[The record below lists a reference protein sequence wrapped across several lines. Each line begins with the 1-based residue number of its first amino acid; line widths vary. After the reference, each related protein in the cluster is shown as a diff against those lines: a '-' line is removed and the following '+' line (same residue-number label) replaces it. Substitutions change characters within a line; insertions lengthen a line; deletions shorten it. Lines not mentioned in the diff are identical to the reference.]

1 MSLLFLVISLIVCL
15 ITSTTQSQP
24 STDFIFNGFQ
34 STNLNLDGEA
44 KNIDGIL
51 FLTNRTQQT
60 SGHAFYPSPI
70 IFKNSTNDSAISFS
84 TSFVF
89 GIIPDNQTGGHG
101 LCFVIAP
108 EPGLP
113 GAKSNSYM
121 GLFNKSTMNPN
132 RTNHILAVEFD
143 TVQSPEF
150 EDIDNNHVGIDIDSL
165 ESVYSKHTAYN
176 SDNNGTFQNMS
187 LISDESR
194 RVWIEYDGVKKQMN
208 VTVAPI
214 NLGKPFLPLLTLNKD
229 LSQYINPIMY
239 VGFSSSTGTIFNRHY
254 LLGWSFKLNGQA
266 KELDLSLLPKLPTN
280 NNTSPT
286 KSSKFPKRKFLIIG
300 MPSILGFV
308 LLITIISALVY
319 YFKRKKKFAEEME
332 DWELEYGPHRFKYKD
347 LYFATNGFSNK
358 ELLGTGGF
366 GQVYRGILPS
376 SKMEVAV
383 KRMSQES
390 WQGMREFVAEIVSIG
405 RLRHRNLVQL
415 IGYCRRKKELLLVY
429 EYMSGGSLEK
439 LLYNI
444 SGPTLNWSQRFTIIK
459 GVASGLF
466 YLHEG
471 WEQVVIHRDVKA
483 SNVLL
488 DNELNGKLGDFGLAR
503 LHDHGSDPHT
513 TQVVG
518 TLGYLAPEQM
528 WTGKVTEATD
538 VFAFGAFL
546 LEVACG
552 RRPIEMKQERFI
564 LIEWVFR
571 FWLKGLITNAVDP
584 NLGGEFDFEEVELV
598 IKLGLLCSNMNPS
611 ARPTMRQ
618 VVEYLERDVIM
629 PELSSFG
636 ITISSVTFPHREG
649 INDDLYPSTSSFNPT
664 YDTSIMAES
673 QLSQGR

>member
-1 MSLLFLVISLIVCL
+1 MSLLLLLLVISVIIVCL
-15 ITSTTQSQP
+15 ITSTSHAQLN
-24 STDFIFNGFQ
+24 TDFTFNGFQ
-34 STNLNLDGEA
+34 SANLNLGGVAEI
-44 KNIDGIL
+44 NNNDGIL
-51 FLTNRTQQT
+51 FLTNRTQQE
-60 SGHAFYPSPI
+60 SSYAFYPNPI

-108 EPGLP
+108 QPGLP
-113 GAKSNSYM
+113 GAIANNYI

-132 RTNHILAVEFD
+132 RTDHILAVEFD

-150 EDIDNNHVGIDIDSL
+150 EDMDNNHVGIDIDSL
-165 ESVYSKHTAYN
+165 ESVVNN
-176 SDNNGTFQNMS
+176 SAGYYLDSNGTFQNLS
-187 LISDESR
+187 LISYESR
-194 RVWIEYDGVKKQMN
+194 RVWIEYDVVKKQMN

-214 NLGKPFLPLLTLNKD
+214 NMKKPSLPLVNLTKD

-239 VGFSSSTGTIFNRHY
+239 VGFSSSTGTLFNRHY
-254 LLGWSFKLNGQA
+254 LLGWSFKVNGQA
-266 KELDLSLLPKLPTN
+266 NELDISKLPKTPTN
-280 NNTSPT
+280 N
-286 KSSKFPKRKFLIIG
+286 PKRKFLTIG
-300 MPSILGFV
+300 MPLILGFV
-308 LLITIISALVY
+308 LLISIIVPAMVY
-319 YFKRKKKFAEEME
+319 YFKRKKKYAEELE

-347 LYFATNGFSNK
+347 LYIATNGFSDK

-390 WQGMREFVAEIVSIG
+390 WQGMREFVAEIVSMG

-528 WTGKVTEATD
+528 WTRKVTEATD

-546 LEVACG
+546 LEVVCG
-552 RRPIEMKQERFI
+552 KRPIEMKQERFI

-571 FWLKGLITNAVDP
+571 FWLKGLIFNAVDP
-584 NLGGEFDFEEVELV
+584 NLDGEFDFEEVELV

-649 INDDLYPSTSSFNPT
+649 INDDLYPSTSSVNPT
-664 YDTSIMAES
+664 YDASIMVES
-673 QLSQGR
+673 QLSGGR